1 MIDLVEDLRGKL
13 KSVGIV
19 KMMDQVESNLSLHNP
34 QSLQE
39 LPQVERG
46 EGANH
51 PLPLSQVVQK
61 KFLLVG
67 QNLGLSSGR
76 EEGG

>member
-1 MIDLVEDLRGKL
+1 M

-34 QSLQE
+34 QSLKE
-39 LPQVERG
+39 LPQVSKAG
-46 EGANH
+46 EVNR

-67 QNLGLSSGR
+67 QNLELSSR
-76 EEGG
+76 NIELN

>member
-1 MIDLVEDLRGKL
+1 MIVLEDLRGKL

-46 EGANH
+46 EGATH

-67 QNLGLSSGR
+67 QNLGLSSR
-76 EEGG
+76 RKEGS